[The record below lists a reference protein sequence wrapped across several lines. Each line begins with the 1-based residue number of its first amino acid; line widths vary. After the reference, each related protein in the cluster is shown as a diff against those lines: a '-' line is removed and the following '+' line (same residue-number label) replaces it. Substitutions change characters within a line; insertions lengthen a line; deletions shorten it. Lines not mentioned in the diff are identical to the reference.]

1 MKSTVVHQM
10 PICDLFPIPFLSDHT
25 PQFCKNFPSYIQE
38 VTVTLFYGLFLN
50 AGFHNLKGKSE
61 GLGISAFQ
69 RCPEGRPDEVHVATV
84 GLRP

>member
-61 GLGISAFQ
+61 GLGTVYLHFKNAL
-69 RCPEGRPDEVHVATV
+69 REG
-84 GLRP
+84 LMKSMWLQ